1 MDEQLAKRQKTKNVR
16 DLMCLESFAL
26 TTSSA
31 TDGATVPW
39 KQSGYRDGR
48 QVIPAIRPNKGEL

>member
-31 TDGATVPW
+31 TDGATVP
-39 KQSGYRDGR
+39 
-48 QVIPAIRPNKGEL
+48 